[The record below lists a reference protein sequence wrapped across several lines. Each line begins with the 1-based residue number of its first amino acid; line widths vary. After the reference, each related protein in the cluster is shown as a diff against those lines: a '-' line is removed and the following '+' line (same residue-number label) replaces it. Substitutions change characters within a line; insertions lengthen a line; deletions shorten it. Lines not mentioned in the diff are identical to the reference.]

1 VRQWLLRSPG
11 GTAAGPPG
19 PHRMTRLLML
29 LFAVAGGAAVGN
41 LYYAQPLLDL
51 IARDLHAGQGP
62 AGLLVTAT
70 QIGYALGIVFIVP
83 LGDRHNRRRLVP
95 CMMLLCALALAGC
108 AAAPS
113 IAVLAVALT
122 AVGVT
127 TVSGQILVPFAGD
140 LSGDGTRGRVV
151 GVIVS
156 GLITG
161 ILTAR
166 ILSGLVAGA
175 AGWRV
180 VFVAAA
186 VLMVALAGLLYRAT
200 PVVAARTSASYR
212 HLLRSVATIV
222 RQEPLLRVVMA
233 FGAIGFAT
241 FTLFWTALTFLLS
254 GAPYHYSATV
264 IGLFGVAGLM
274 GSLAT
279 QSAGRLHDRGWSVAG
294 TGVSWL
300 LAIAAWGAADL
311 GGSSLA
317 WLIVGILALDVATQS
332 RNIMNQA
339 QILAISPEARSR
351 VNTAYIA
358 GNFVGGATGS
368 LVASLLWADGGW
380 HAVVLAGGV
389 LSLAGLALWLY
400 ARTRVMRRPRAA

>member
-1 VRQWLLRSPG
+1 MKEWLLRAPG
-11 GTAAGPPG
+11 GTAAGPAD
-19 PHRMTRLLML
+19 PHRMTRALML
-29 LFAVAGGAAVGN
+29 LFAIAGGAAVGN
-41 LYYAQPLLDL
+41 LYYAQPLLDI
-51 IARDLHAGQGP
+51 IARDLHVGQGP

-83 LGDRHNRRRLVP
+83 LGDRHNRRLLVP

-108 AAAPS
+108 AAAPN
-113 IAVLAVALT
+113 IVVLAAALT

-140 LSGDGTRGRVV
+140 LSDDETRGRVV
-151 GVIVS
+151 GIVVS

-186 VLMVALAGLLYRAT
+186 GLMVVLAVLLYRAT
-200 PVVAARTSASYR
+200 PVVPARTSVSYR

-233 FGAIGFAT
+233 FGSIGFAT

-264 IGLFGVAGLM
+264 IGLFGVAGLV

-279 QSAGRLHDRGWSVAG
+279 QSAGRLHDRGWSVGA

-300 LAIAAWGAADL
+300 LAIAAWAAADL
-311 GGSSLA
+311 GGTSLA
-317 WLIVGILALDVATQS
+317 WLVVGILTLDVATQS

-339 QILAISPEARSR
+339 QIFAISPEARSR

-358 GNFVGGATGS
+358 GNFVGGAAGS
-368 LVASLLWADGGW
+368 LVASLLWAAGGW
-380 HAVVLAGGV
+380 NAVVLAGGV

-400 ARTRVMRRPRAA
+400 TRTRVMRQPRTA